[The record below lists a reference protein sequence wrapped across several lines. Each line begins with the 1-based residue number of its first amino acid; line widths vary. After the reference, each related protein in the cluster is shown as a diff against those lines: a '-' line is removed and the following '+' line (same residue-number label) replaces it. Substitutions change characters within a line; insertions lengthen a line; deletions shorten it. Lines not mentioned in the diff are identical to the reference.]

1 MVSQVD
7 SNILNRDYG
16 NSQGNL
22 NSGQGLYQIAGI
34 DLKLSNNLPFL
45 AGNIAAVN
53 GENNDYADDFSNHAG
68 LIYQKDAAGVVE
80 AIGPQVQTTGADIK
94 TMYQGDLIVGRLAM
108 GAGTLN
114 PAAAIEIQAA

>member
-1 MVSQVD
+1 MS
-7 SNILNRDYG
+7 
-16 NSQGNL
+16 
-22 NSGQGLYQIAGI
+22 
-34 DLKLSNNLPFL
+34 
-45 AGNIAAVN
+45 
-53 GENNDYADDFSNHAG
+53 GENNAYNGAFANHAG

-114 PAAAIEIQAA
+114 PAAAIEIQTA